1 MPSLESPELNPKAPF
16 HPFLLP
22 GYRLHC
28 TGSELCP
35 KPQFRLCYFDF
46 GTASLGSS
54 GFEERPSGVF
64 ACCWGRFIAWMSTLP
79 LEMACPLSDLC
90 WGFVVWGPVEQ
101 TVAGAMLELD
111 LQCLEAIEARTP
123 VSVNLSQCISD
134 SEDLLVGLLEPLL
147 TAVPGAS
154 CRVRVCPGLVAEP
167 ATVTRLFR
175 KRHSAQEKLQAV
187 PPSQSSHAFPQ
198 NVPQHRCLKSLLQ
211 EEGSHPSGNP
221 DASR

>member
-1 MPSLESPELNPKAPF
+1 MHTVIRKAGAFRTFPRLGVAGGVATAGHPHRVGLATRPCPGWAWVRREGSLQVGSRALPGRRVLGFPGHLASPAAEVRILGALKWPGARGTLAFEEGLPSLESPELNPKAPF

-79 LEMACPLSDLC
+79 LEMAFPLSDLC
-90 WGFVVWGPVEQ
+90 
-101 TVAGAMLELD
+101 
-111 LQCLEAIEARTP
+111 
-123 VSVNLSQCISD
+123 
-134 SEDLLVGLLEPLL
+134 
-147 TAVPGAS
+147 
-154 CRVRVCPGLVAEP
+154 
-167 ATVTRLFR
+167 
-175 KRHSAQEKLQAV
+175 
-187 PPSQSSHAFPQ
+187 
-198 NVPQHRCLKSLLQ
+198 
-211 EEGSHPSGNP
+211 
-221 DASR
+221 